1 MHIVEL
7 KENIKDTSF
16 ENDVIYS
23 KRILNN
29 IYSLLDMVT
38 DINYTDYKYISTL
51 SSKIVILLDKIDYI
65 IGKEVLENV
74 KYKE

>member
-16 ENDVIYS
+16 EDDVIYS

-38 DINYTDYKYISTL
+38 DINYTDYKYISAL

-74 KYKE
+74 KYKK

>member
-38 DINYTDYKYISTL
+38 DINYTDYKYISAL

-74 KYKE
+74 KYKK

>member
-38 DINYTDYKYISTL
+38 DINYTDYKYISAL

-74 KYKE
+74 EYKK

>member
-38 DINYTDYKYISTL
+38 DINYTDYKYISAL
-51 SSKIVILLDKIDYI
+51 SSKIVILYDWSDWITKRF
-65 IGKEVLENV
+65 
-74 KYKE
+74 

>member
-16 ENDVIYS
+16 EDDVIYS

-38 DINYTDYKYISTL
+38 DINYTDYKYISAL
-51 SSKIVILLDKIDYI
+51 SSKIVILLDRKGGL
-65 IGKEVLENV
+65 GKC
-74 KYKE
+74 

>member
-1 MHIVEL
+1 MHRVEL

-38 DINYTDYKYISTL
+38 DINYTDYKYISIL

>member
-38 DINYTDYKYISTL
+38 DINYTDYKYISAL

>member
-29 IYSLLDMVT
+29 IYTLLDMVT
-38 DINYTDYKYISTL
+38 DINYTDYKYISAL

>member
-38 DINYTDYKYISTL
+38 DINYTDYKYISIL